1 MESNGIMEVSK
12 KQSEG
17 LVRND
22 ADHSN
27 SGGLRD
33 YLHPL
38 LSEEQEHGFETL
50 QQALVKLE

>member
-1 MESNGIMEVSK
+1 MEGSM

-38 LSEEQEHGFETL
+38 LSEEQKHGFETL